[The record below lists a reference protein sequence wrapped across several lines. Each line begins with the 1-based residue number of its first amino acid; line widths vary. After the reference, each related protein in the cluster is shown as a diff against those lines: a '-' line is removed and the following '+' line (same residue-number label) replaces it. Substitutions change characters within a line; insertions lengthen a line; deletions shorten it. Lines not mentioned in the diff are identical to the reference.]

1 MLSTD
6 NTSTATI
13 VICDEIAMESGIL
26 KSSIHCVLT
35 EVLQNRKVTA
45 CFMTVQ
51 DITSHELFGLFLPI
65 TDGEAL
71 PHPAYS
77 PDLYLFQKLKELLHG
92 Q

>member
-1 MLSTD
+1 VLSTD

-45 CFMTVQ
+45 CFMTMQ
-51 DITSHELFGLFLPI
+51 DLALHELFGLFLPI
-65 TDGEAL
+65 TNGKHCL
-71 PHPAYS
+71 T
-77 PDLYLFQKLKELLHG
+77 LLIILIPIAS
-92 Q
+92 QS